1 MIHLVLYICIS
12 NVLTAEDEFCNCDGV
27 FVNGF
32 VEEMDCTVISWDL
45 SIPLAGD
52 TLSLVARA
60 AHSASNGSS
69 KTVAISLFHRP
80 LGLISNVTGSAKN
93 YNTVRL
99 KFYLRK

>member
-1 MIHLVLYICIS
+1 MIHWALYICIS

-32 VEEMDCTVISWDL
+32 VEMDCTVISRDL

-93 YNTVRL
+93 YNIVRL